1 MYPFLHQGRED
12 YCRWNPFLCFH
23 NLILHKE
30 GKGGDHCGKAFPP
43 LEYFSCSHFCC
54 NGWCSGPYIGH
65 IIGKCPV
72 NFMAYSRNDWNM
84 GFLDCNNDFICGE
97 GGKILLASST
107 SSNYEKVHVIEVV
120 GLSYT
125 GSDGDF
131 CSLSLDCTGEKYNI
145 QTRSPSSRYIKN
157 VVEDST
163 GCTGHYAQ
171 GPDFLWNWFL
181 VLGVEPAKAL
191 VVLLSL
197 FNEGCQLS
205 VSCLGKTGNYEA
217 DLSCL
222 FI

>member
-1 MYPFLHQGRED
+1 
-12 YCRWNPFLCFH
+12 
-23 NLILHKE
+23 
-30 GKGGDHCGKAFPP
+30 
-43 LEYFSCSHFCC
+43 
-54 NGWCSGPYIGH
+54 
-65 IIGKCPV
+65 
-72 NFMAYSRNDWNM
+72 MAYSRNDWNM
-84 GFLDCNNDFICGE
+84 GFLDCNNDFIGGE
-97 GGKILLASST
+97 GGQVLLASSP
-107 SSNYEKVHVIEVV
+107 SSYYEKVHVVEVV

-145 QTRSPSSRYIKN
+145 QTRSPSSRYIQN

-163 GCTGHYAQ
+163 GGTGHYAQ

-205 VSCLGKTGNYEA
+205 VSCLGKAGNYKA